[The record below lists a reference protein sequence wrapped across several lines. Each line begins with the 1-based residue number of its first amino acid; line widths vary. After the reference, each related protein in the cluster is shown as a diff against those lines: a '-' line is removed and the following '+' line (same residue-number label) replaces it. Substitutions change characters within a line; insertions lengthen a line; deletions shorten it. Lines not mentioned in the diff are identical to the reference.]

1 MRECIKPTGEVRSK
15 QDLEKAKLDPLAAR
29 LDKSKLEPLAAR
41 MEIAKLEPL
50 ATRLETEKRRPET
63 VPSERRKSID
73 IIYESE
79 HKPDPTIPQ
88 PR

>member
-1 MRECIKPTGEVRSK
+1 ME
-15 QDLEKAKLDPLAAR
+15 PLAAR
-29 LDKSKLEPLAAR
+29 LEKSKLEPLAAR
-41 MEIAKLEPL
+41 MEKAKLEPL
-50 ATRLETEKRRPET
+50 AARLETEKRRPET
-63 VPSERRKSID
+63 VPSDRRKSID